1 MTAQLF
7 SRYSAPAPMIGYLYQ
22 CRYALLES
30 IRKNRTEEFT
40 ISIETLDDVVFEPT
54 GSPKEALQL
63 KHNLKN
69 PAKLTNAST
78 DLWKTLRIW
87 CEGTLSGEVDQ
98 ETVFFLITTSIAPSN
113 SAPSFLKCEKKRR
126 NISKAMKTLNQV
138 VKSSKNKDHKN
149 YYDAFDALEEEQKE
163 NLLKRVYILD
173 ASPDIEDLDK
183 LIKEEIY
190 YAATP
195 HLDLFLEHL
204 EGWWFRRVINFIIS
218 SRTILSNEIDSEIK
232 RIREEFKRDNL
243 PIDNE
248 IVLATVNKEEYQHRT
263 FVKQLKWIEVNET
276 SIYQAMLNY
285 FRAFEHRSKW
295 VRNDLLLIGELDA
308 YESQLVE
315 KWERHFARMKEK
327 IGEEKTD
334 YEKIKAAKIL
344 YEWIEDL
351 SIPIR
356 PYFNDSFLT
365 NGSYQILSENK
376 RLGWHPDFEELIK
389 KLMGVSK

>member
-1 MTAQLF
+1 
-7 SRYSAPAPMIGYLYQ
+7 
-22 CRYALLES
+22 
-30 IRKNRTEEFT
+30 
-40 ISIETLDDVVFEPT
+40 
-54 GSPKEALQL
+54 
-63 KHNLKN
+63 
-69 PAKLTNAST
+69 
-78 DLWKTLRIW
+78 
-87 CEGTLSGEVDQ
+87 
-98 ETVFFLITTSIAPSN
+98 
-113 SAPSFLKCEKKRR
+113 
-126 NISKAMKTLNQV
+126 MKTLNQV